1 MIRKRLLWGGYY
13 LLVSL
18 ILAELALRLL
28 AYEPYQHQAF
38 AVQSEPAGWLR
49 GDSLYG
55 FALTEGQY
63 QIQLD
68 SGYHFEA
75 RHLPEGR
82 RSLQEETQ
90 TTRSETIDLYGCS
103 YAYGYGVGE
112 GQALGA
118 LLQAASPNAQV
129 RNWSVPGHGT
139 TQAWIRLQSQLAQG
153 DTPQTVIILYAS
165 FHADRN
171 ALTAEYRRSLKLG
184 FSRNTSDETIA
195 RFRYPYLGDDGLLQ
209 YQAWEG
215 LYEHWPGR
223 TWSAL
228 INALQSSI
236 EFWQSSNL
244 RKKDQSLELLLR
256 IAGLCEEAGIRF
268 LVCPLDRES
277 ESMRRKI
284 SERGYETIA
293 LSLDLSL
300 TKWQN
305 FPYDTHP
312 NAAAHAH
319 YAKEISQYLL
329 QHPKPQSQNVR

>member
-13 LLVSL
+13 LLASL

-63 QIQLD
+63 HIQLD
-68 SGYHFEA
+68 SAYHFSA

-82 RSLQEETQ
+82 RSPKDENH
-90 TTRSETIDLYGCS
+90 TTSAETIDLYGCS

-112 GQALGA
+112 EHTLGA
-118 LLQAASPNAQV
+118 LLETASPNAQI

-139 TQAWIRLQSQLAQG
+139 TQAWLRLQSQLARG

-171 ALTAEYRRSLKLG
+171 SLTAEYRRGLKLG
-184 FSRNTSDETIA
+184 FSENTSEETTA
-195 RFRYPYLGDDGLLQ
+195 RFRYPYLGDDGELH

-236 EFWQSSNL
+236 EFWQSSNR
-244 RKKDQSLELLLR
+244 RKETLSLELLLQ
-256 IAGLCEEAGIRF
+256 IASLCEESGIRF
-268 LVCPLDRES
+268 LFCPLDRES
-277 ESMRRKI
+277 ESMRTKI
-284 SERGYETIA
+284 AAQGYETIA

-300 TKWQN
+300 PKWQN

-319 YAKEISQYLL
+319 YAREIEKYLR
-329 QHPKPQSQNVR
+329 QHPTQQRQNVR